1 MTAESNKKSESCN
14 SRSRAENGAKAKSGV
29 FGEVLPS
36 IYRQRTPK
44 TDIETNPIQ
53 RPRIE
58 RRCKDKA
65 GVAKP

>member
-1 MTAESNKKSESCN
+1 M
-14 SRSRAENGAKAKSGV
+14 RSRTENGAKAKSGV

-58 RRCKDKA
+58 RRGEERDKA

>member
-1 MTAESNKKSESCN
+1 MTAESNKSP
-14 SRSRAENGAKAKSGV
+14 SRVIREVEQKTEQKLNLGYLV
-29 FGEVLPS
+29 EVLPS

-58 RRCKDKA
+58 RR
-65 GVAKP
+65 